1 MVELEWMYGSNRADI
16 DSFWKSMLVKVGLI
30 NRAGM
35 GTSTG
40 ASGEKRP
47 TSAVKDE
54 KEGSRKEMKIDT

>member
-1 MVELEWMYGSNRADI
+1 MYGSNRADI

-30 NRAGM
+30 NRAGT

-47 TSAVKDE
+47 STVE
-54 KEGSRKEMKIDT
+54 ENEGEGSRKVLKINT